1 MKRIA
6 VLFAEGLEEVEAL
19 TVVDL
24 LRRAEITC
32 DIIALADADRIT
44 GSHGI
49 TVLADSCFRQT
60 DFDLYDGVVLPGG
73 MPGTRHL
80 SEDERVLSLLRRFF
94 DAGRLTAAI
103 CAAPTVLAR
112 AGLLEGRR
120 AVCYPGNE
128 EKLFGA
134 LISEEPVAEDG
145 SVITGRGVGTAIP
158 FALALVRYLVGQEQA
173 DALAKSIVYS
183 K

>member
-1 MKRIA
+1 MKRTA

-24 LRRAEITC
+24 LRRAGIGC

-49 TVLADSCFRQT
+49 TVLADACFSRT
-60 DFDLYDGVVLPGG
+60 DFDLYDGIILPGG

-80 SEDERVLSLLRRFF
+80 AGDEQVLELLRRFHA
-94 DAGRLTAAI
+94 AGKLTAAI
-103 CAAPTVLAR
+103 CAAPTVLAK
-112 AGLLEGRR
+112 AGLLEGKK

-128 EKLFGA
+128 GKLTGA
-134 LISEEPVAEDG
+134 LLLEDPVAEDG
-145 SVITGRGVGTAIP
+145 SIITSRGVGTAIP
-158 FALALVRYLVGQEQA
+158 FSLALVRYLETDEA
-173 DALAKSIVYS
+173 ANALAKAIVFV
-183 K
+183 